1 MVELDSTSASS
12 RQSFQGASC
21 LRIALLVESSS
32 AGVGRHVIDL
42 TCALLES
49 GHSVH
54 LLYSSRRIDGR
65 FSKGLAQLALLRART
80 CAVDMRHGLH
90 PADAIAIWRV
100 RSYLRAN
107 GPFDILHCHSTK
119 AGLVGRLAAVGMG
132 CCILYTPHG
141 LVTNAPFRSR
151 GYRALAGWLE
161 RGLAVLGDVILCNSE
176 GEKRHAEEVGLPSTK
191 LCVIPN
197 GIDTSEAGLYV
208 EDRAAMRA
216 RLSLDEADICVGFVG
231 RMIPGK
237 GPGVLLEAFA
247 LAQRTVTCS
256 AKLVFV
262 GSGPEC
268 FELQSKIEVLGLR
281 KHVIMAGELNGLQ
294 AMSAFDIFVLP
305 SLSESFSYVLLEAL
319 AIGLPVISTDVGAV
333 DQLVH
338 EGCNGLV
345 VKISAPEELADAL
358 RKLLSDSKLRSRMG
372 GASKELSRQFSLAEM
387 ARRVVQV
394 YRELLS

>member
-1 MVELDSTSASS
+1 
-12 RQSFQGASC
+12 
-21 LRIALLVESSS
+21 
-32 AGVGRHVIDL
+32 
-42 TCALLES
+42 
-49 GHSVH
+49 
-54 LLYSSRRIDGR
+54 
-65 FSKGLAQLALLRART
+65 
-80 CAVDMRHGLH
+80 
-90 PADAIAIWRV
+90 
-100 RSYLRAN
+100 
-107 GPFDILHCHSTK
+107 
-119 AGLVGRLAAVGMG
+119 
-132 CCILYTPHG
+132 
-141 LVTNAPFRSR
+141 
-151 GYRALAGWLE
+151 
-161 RGLAVLGDVILCNSE
+161 
-176 GEKRHAEEVGLPSTK
+176 
-191 LCVIPN
+191 VIPN